1 MGLMARQ
8 WLDFISCSGIV
19 GDTNISEWYCKWIL
33 CEILVRCCFKS
44 EFACFWQTLQWCLL
58 FCLSFYFLGTELP
71 LFFGSKS
78 PPLHSWRGLL
88 RTKIFLTA
96 LNFCFYIRL
105 NYFQCLQVLYCWSGT
120 YYWRHFLTFS
130 SRELNTL
137 IQIVVVLRCC
147 YLYTCICKT
156 RQRLNIV

>member
-1 MGLMARQ
+1 MQ
-8 WLDFISCSGIV
+8 WDCWWYKHFLNGIV
-19 GDTNISEWYCKWIL
+19 SGSSARFWYDVAL
-33 CEILVRCCFKS
+33 NLNLPVS
-44 EFACFWQTLQWCLL
+44 VLQTLQKCLL

-96 LNFCFYIRL
+96 LNFCFYIRLSYFGTIL